1 MKKILITGVA
11 GFIGY
16 HLAKKLIKKNYK
28 IIGIDN
34 LNDYYDP
41 KLKKERLHQIK
52 KKITFYKLNI
62 LNYNLLEKIFKKYK
76 PSIVINL
83 AAQAG
88 VRYSLTNPKSYISTN
103 LLGFFNVIE
112 LSKIYKVKHF
122 IFASSSSVYGL
133 NKKLPFK
140 ETMKTDNVASIY
152 GATKKSN
159 ELIAHSYSH
168 IHNLPCTGLRY
179 FTVYGPWGRP
189 DMALFKFTKQ
199 IINQQKITVFN
210 NGLMSR
216 DFTYIDDITEYTFKI
231 LNKIPNKSNIPFQI
245 FNLGNKK
252 PIKILKFIKI
262 LENVL
267 KKKAQIKYLNF
278 QKTKIK
284 NTSSNTN
291 LLYKTLKIKKLTPI
305 KIAITNFVKWYK
317 MYYSKI

>member
-245 FNLGNKK
+245 FNLGS
-252 PIKILKFIKI
+252 L
-262 LENVL
+262 
-267 KKKAQIKYLNF
+267 
-278 QKTKIK
+278 
-284 NTSSNTN
+284 
-291 LLYKTLKIKKLTPI
+291 
-305 KIAITNFVKWYK
+305 
-317 MYYSKI
+317 

>member
-16 HLAKKLIKKNYK
+16 HVAEKLIKKNYK

-34 LNDYYDP
+34 LNNYYDP
-41 KLKKERLHQIK
+41 KLKKTRLHLIK

-62 LNYNLLEKIFKKYK
+62 LNYKLLEKIFKKHK

-88 VRYSLTNPKSYISTN
+88 VRYSLKNPKSYISTN
-103 LLGFFNVIE
+103 LLGFFNIID
-112 LSKIYKVKHF
+112 LSKIYNVKHF
-122 IFASSSSVYGL
+122 VFASSSSVYGL

-210 NGLMSR
+210 KGLMSR
-216 DFTYIDDITEYTFKI
+216 DFTYIDDITDYTCKI
-231 LNKIPNKSNIPFQI
+231 LNKIPDKSNIPFQI

-267 KKKAQIKYLNF
+267 KKRAKIKYLNF
-278 QKTKIK
+278 QKTEIK

-291 LLYKTLKIKKLTPI
+291 LLYKTLKIKKITPI
-305 KIAITNFVKWYK
+305 KIGITNFVNWYK
-317 MYYSKI
+317 KYYKKI

>member
-16 HLAKKLIKKNYK
+16 HVAKKLIKKNFK

-34 LNDYYDP
+34 LNNYYDP
-41 KLKKERLHQIK
+41 KLKKERLHQIQ
-52 KKITFYKLNI
+52 KKIIFYKLNI
-62 LNYNLLEKIFKKYK
+62 LNYNLLERIFKKHK

-103 LLGFFNVIE
+103 LTGFFNVIE
-112 LSKIYKVKHF
+112 LSKIYNVKHF
-122 IFASSSSVYGL
+122 IFASSSSIYGL

-210 NGLMSR
+210 KGLMSR
-216 DFTYIDDITEYTFKI
+216 DFTYIDDITEYTYKI
-231 LNKIPNKSNIPFQI
+231 LNKIPYKSNIPFQI

-267 KKKAQIKYLNF
+267 KKKARIKYLNF
-278 QKTKIK
+278 QKTEIK

-291 LLYKTLKIKKLTPI
+291 LLYKTLKIKKVTPI
-305 KIAITNFVKWYK
+305 KIGITNFVKWYK
-317 MYYSKI
+317 KYYKKI

>member
-16 HLAKKLIKKNYK
+16 HVAKKLIKKNFK

-34 LNDYYDP
+34 LNNYYDP
-41 KLKKERLHQIK
+41 KLKKERLHQIQ
-52 KKITFYKLNI
+52 KKIIFYKLNI
-62 LNYNLLEKIFKKYK
+62 LNYNLLEKIFKKHK

-103 LLGFFNVIE
+103 LTGFFNVIE
-112 LSKIYKVKHF
+112 LSKIYNVKHF
-122 IFASSSSVYGL
+122 IFASSSSIYGL

-210 NGLMSR
+210 KGLMSR
-216 DFTYIDDITEYTFKI
+216 DFTYIDDITEYTYKI
-231 LNKIPNKSNIPFQI
+231 LNKIPYKSNIPFQI

-267 KKKAQIKYLNF
+267 KKKARIKYLNF
-278 QKTKIK
+278 QKTEIK

-291 LLYKTLKIKKLTPI
+291 LLYKTLKIKKVTPI
-305 KIAITNFVKWYK
+305 KIGITNFVKWYK
-317 MYYSKI
+317 KYYKKI